1 MRIIGCG
8 NRERGDDAAGVL
20 VAERLRELGVEAET
34 LTGEALALIEAW
46 RGAKNVIVVDA
57 VATGSPAGTV
67 QVWEGRPPVLPGRV
81 STSTHGFG
89 VAEAIELARTVD
101 RLPQRLRVYGIE
113 GRRFDPGSDVSPEV
127 KRAVEEVARQIA
139 SQACVVD
146 PKPR

>member
-8 NRERGDDAAGVL
+8 NRERSDDAAGVL

-46 RGAKNVIVVDA
+46 SGAHDVIVVDA
-57 VATGSPAGTV
+57 VATGSPVGTV
-67 QVWEGRPPVLPGRV
+67 QVWEARPCLLPARS

-89 VAEAIELARTVD
+89 VAEAIELARTLD

-113 GRRFDPGSDVSPEV
+113 GRQFDPGSDVSPEV
-127 KRAVEEVARQIA
+127 KCAVEEVARQIA
-139 SQACVVD
+139 VLAG
-146 PKPR
+146 KR